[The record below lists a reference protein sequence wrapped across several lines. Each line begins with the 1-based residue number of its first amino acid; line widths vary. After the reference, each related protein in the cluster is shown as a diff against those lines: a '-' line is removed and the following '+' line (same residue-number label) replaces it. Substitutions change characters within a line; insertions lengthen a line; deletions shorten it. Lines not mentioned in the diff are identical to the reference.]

1 MFQKHE
7 ICSKTPWIPW
17 KIPSNHPNSGPL
29 VHKFPQKRQDHLLR
43 GRTTAA
49 RTATL
54 ETHASSLLMAP
65 VRMYACRL
73 HYITLHCIALH
84 CITLHCIYL
93 HICTYVY
100 ICVCAYVYIS
110 FTRTKV
116 LSCALFQ
123 NRAVYISLRINV
135 LLSRGLHGGSNLV
148 VALN

>member
-73 HYITLHCIALH
+73 HYITLHYIAFTYISVH
-84 CITLHCIYL
+84 MYIY
-93 HICTYVY
+93 IYVR
-100 ICVCAYVYIS
+100 VCAYVYIY